1 MYTLNNLR
9 KKLVTQKITEE
20 EYELLKDFN
29 EDFQKYA
36 NIYDC
41 FFNVMKSL
49 EELNTFN
56 EGAKYDDKITLNILY
71 AEYKYLI
78 YKYILFTRQLV
89 DNMKSFG
96 AQIKNE
102 NIETII
108 KEYEKKDESQ
118 FLKVLRDFGQHF
130 SLPITNFSKEIDIVS
145 GEITCELII
154 EKNHLEKNKGKNDKN
169 DKYISSIELEEI
181 NVLNYLPEWEK
192 NILDLFSIII
202 KEFCLSI
209 DKNTT
214 KILREYFQPHKDGD
228 YFFSPDSISLGEDV
242 GGSFYSKETF
252 YFDENAMLIMVS
264 IINTID
270 NQ

>member
-29 EDFQKYA
+29 EYFQKYA

-41 FFNVMKSL
+41 CFNVMKSL

-56 EGAKYDDKITLNILY
+56 EGAKYDDKIALNILY

-102 NIETII
+102 NVQTII
-108 KEYEKKDESQ
+108 KEYEKRTRVNS
-118 FLKVLRDFGQHF
+118 
-130 SLPITNFSKEIDIVS
+130 
-145 GEITCELII
+145 
-154 EKNHLEKNKGKNDKN
+154 
-169 DKYISSIELEEI
+169 
-181 NVLNYLPEWEK
+181 
-192 NILDLFSIII
+192 
-202 KEFCLSI
+202 
-209 DKNTT
+209 
-214 KILREYFQPHKDGD
+214 
-228 YFFSPDSISLGEDV
+228 
-242 GGSFYSKETF
+242 
-252 YFDENAMLIMVS
+252 
-264 IINTID
+264 
-270 NQ
+270 